1 MKYKIKHLFLK
12 VMLSERLSLRSLLI
26 YTINK
31 AYSFLLLI
39 GTLAITT
46 NTLFGNN
53 ISVSNLSTTGQNTS
67 AGSNNAANFTLV
79 KFDLSWAN
87 SWRTSSGPSNWDAA
101 WVFVKY
107 QVGVSDPTYTN
118 VSLTNA
124 TNTISLPNVT
134 NLRVGMPVY
143 KSVGT
148 STVAANTFITAI
160 NTGTNVVTLSANVT
174 TTANNNTIVF
184 KRIWEHATLNTT
196 GSNHTAPAG
205 STISPSSDGTGAFI
219 YRSSDGAGTL
229 SLTDVNLRWQ
239 YGTNGV
245 ADNAVIQVQV
255 FAIEMV
261 YVPQGSFAAGS
272 GGSATNEFTLTTI
285 NTATATTAPSG
296 SGSLGGAAGGYPT
309 SQTAPNTASWPNGF
323 NAYYCMKYEISQGDY
338 RDFLNTLTYRQQENR
353 TAVVPSSIAGTGALS
368 NTNRNGIDIQTPGE
382 AATHTPALYACNLNA
397 NTTYNEADDGE
408 WIACNHLNW
417 MDGCAYIDWAG
428 LRPMTELEYEKACR
442 GDQTPVANEYAWGT
456 AAIAGTAY
464 TLSNAGQSTEAIA
477 TNYITAG
484 TPGNAMTIPT
494 NTNITGPL
502 RVGIFADISGTR
514 VRTGATYYGIMEMS
528 GNVWER
534 AVTLG
539 NSTGRT
545 FTGMHGDGGLSSN
558 GHANQSNWPGLSS
571 NEVTGSLGSGW
582 RGGGWGDAVTAA
594 RISNRANASMEWG
607 TRRNDL
613 GFRGVRVA
621 P

>member
-1 MKYKIKHLFLK
+1 
-12 VMLSERLSLRSLLI
+12 
-26 YTINK
+26 
-31 AYSFLLLI
+31 
-39 GTLAITT
+39 
-46 NTLFGNN
+46 
-53 ISVSNLSTTGQNTS
+53 
-67 AGSNNAANFTLV
+67 
-79 KFDLSWAN
+79 
-87 SWRTSSGPSNWDAA
+87 
-101 WVFVKY
+101 
-107 QVGVSDPTYTN
+107 
-118 VSLTNA
+118 
-124 TNTISLPNVT
+124 
-134 NLRVGMPVY
+134 
-143 KSVGT
+143 
-148 STVAANTFITAI
+148 
-160 NTGTNVVTLSANVT
+160 
-174 TTANNNTIVF
+174 
-184 KRIWEHATLNTT
+184 
-196 GSNHTAPAG
+196 
-205 STISPSSDGTGAFI
+205 
-219 YRSSDGAGTL
+219 
-229 SLTDVNLRWQ
+229 
-239 YGTNGV
+239 
-245 ADNAVIQVQV
+245 
-255 FAIEMV
+255 
-261 YVPQGSFAAGS
+261 
-272 GGSATNEFTLTTI
+272 
-285 NTATATTAPSG
+285 
-296 SGSLGGAAGGYPT
+296 
-309 SQTAPNTASWPNGF
+309 
-323 NAYYCMKYEISQGDY
+323 MKYEISQGDY

-368 NTNRNGIDIQTPGE
+368 NTNRNGIDIQTPGV

-397 NTTYNEADDGE
+397 NTTYNEAADGE

-456 AAIAGTAY
+456 ATAASVAY
-464 TLSNAGQSTEAIA
+464 TLSNAGQTTEAIA
-477 TNYITAG
+477 TNYNTTGTAG
-484 TPGNAMTIPT
+484 NSMTIPT

-539 NSTGRT
+539 NATGRT

-594 RISNRANASMEWG
+594 CISNRANASMEWG